1 MVLSGMIDEVV
12 GIALGTLLI
21 IFSGELASFLNRA
34 SVKLYEFFP
43 RLRTLPR
50 SHLAGTER
58 NYKVMF
64 YVLRSLGVYLAAL
77 STVFLG
83 IYILHRP

>member
-1 MVLSGMIDEVV
+1 MIDEVV
-12 GIALGTLLI
+12 EIALGTLLI
-21 IFSGELASFLNRA
+21 IFSKELASLLNRA
-34 SVKLYEFFP
+34 FLKLYELFP
-43 RLRTLPR
+43 RLRELPR

-64 YVLRSLGVYLAAL
+64 YVLRGLGVYLAVL

-83 IYILHRP
+83 IYILRRP